1 MKLCV
6 TAFTFCLAVCML
18 TIPIQASLQSEVT
31 SVSRIQ
37 VQGTN
42 HYYVS
47 NRLPL
52 EPSRLVSLPVGSI
65 QPKGWLLEMLT
76 RERNGLAGHLGE
88 ISVWLQKTDNAWL
101 SKDGEG
107 QYGWEEVPY
116 WLRGYIQLAYILN
129 DSHMISESHTWI
141 EGVLN
146 SQRLDGDFGPNI
158 KFENDGSRDFWANM
172 LMMFAL
178 ETYYDYTHDK
188 RVITLLENYFKYQ
201 LSVPDKIFLTHYW
214 QKMRGG
220 DNLYSVYWLYN
231 RTGNP
236 MLLELATKI
245 HRCTANW
252 EMKGTLPNWHNV
264 NIAECFRE
272 PAMHYLQTHNNT
284 ELEATYADFK
294 EVRKRYGQV
303 PGGMF
308 GSDENCRVGYSD
320 PRQAVETCGMVEQMF
335 SDEILMEITGDPMWM
350 DNCEDVAFN
359 SLPAAFMED
368 MKALRYLTAPNMV
381 ISDSKNHAPGIGNK
395 GPFLTMNPFSSRCC
409 QHNHSMGWPYFSKY
423 LWYATSNDGLCVG
436 AYSENEVTA
445 KVGNGATVRI
455 VEITHYPFE
464 DTINFA
470 VHVSQPV
477 AFPLY
482 LRVPGW
488 CKAALVSINGVAHS
502 VDANPDSF
510 ICINR
515 LWSEKD
521 AVVMTLPMQISTRTW
536 TENKNSV
543 TIDYGPLSFSLN
555 IGENYKKVD
564 TKSTIMHDSRY
575 QKNANPLLWP
585 SYDIF
590 PTTSWNYAIEL
601 KNSKLAFAPQVEKR
615 AWPTNNYPF
624 SASNAPL
631 RLMAHGKLIADWTID
646 KYELCDVLP
655 QSPVKTLAP
664 DESLVLI
671 PMGAA
676 RLRIS
681 AFPTTTLK

>member
-1 MKLCV
+1 MKLYIPTYSFWLV
-6 TAFTFCLAVCML
+6 ASLLAL
-18 TIPIQASLQSEVT
+18 PTQASMQNEVT
-31 SVSRIQ
+31 RVPRIQ

-52 EPSRLVSLPVGSI
+52 EASRLVALPIGSI
-65 QPKGWLLEMLT
+65 QPKGWLLEMLN

-101 SKDGEG
+101 SKDGQG

-116 WLRGYIQLAYILN
+116 WLRGYIQMAYIFN
-129 DSHMISESHTWI
+129 DTHMILESHTWI

-146 SQRLDGDFGPNI
+146 SQRPDGDFGPNI
-158 KFENDGSRDFWANM
+158 KFQNDGSRDFWANM

-178 ETYYDYTHDK
+178 ETYYEHTNDK
-188 RVITLLENYFKYQ
+188 RVITVLENYFKYQ
-201 LSVPDKIFLTHYW
+201 LTVPDEKFLTHYW

-236 MLLELATKI
+236 ALLELATKI

-264 NIAECFRE
+264 NIAESFRE
-272 PAMHYLQTHNNT
+272 PAMHYMQTHNVA
-284 ELEATYADFK
+284 ELEATYADFN

-335 SDEILMEITGDPMWM
+335 SDEILMEITGDPKWI

-359 SLPAAFMED
+359 TLPAAFMED

-423 LWYATSNDGLCVG
+423 LWYATSDDGLCTG
-436 AYSENEVTA
+436 AYSESEVTA
-445 KVGNGATVRI
+445 KVGDGTTVR
-455 VEITHYPFE
+455 VEETTHYPFV
-464 DTINFA
+464 DKINFT
-470 VHVSQPV
+470 VHTLEPV
-477 AFPLY
+477 VFPLY

-488 CKAALVSINGVAHS
+488 CKAASVSVNGVTFS

-510 ICINR
+510 ICIRR
-515 LWSEKD
+515 LWNEKD
-521 AVVMTLPMQISTRTW
+521 LVVMTLPMQISTRTW

-543 TIDYGPLSFSLN
+543 TVDYGPLSFSLN
-555 IGENYKKVD
+555 IGENYKQVD
-564 TKSTIMHDSRY
+564 TKGTIIHDSRY
-575 QKNANPLLWP
+575 QKGANPLLWP
-585 SYDIF
+585 SHDIF
-590 PTTSWNYAIEL
+590 PLTSWNYALEL
-601 KNSKLAFAPQVEKR
+601 NNSELAFTPQIEQG
-615 AWPTNNYPF
+615 AWPKDNYPF
-624 SASNAPL
+624 SALTSPL
-631 RLMAHGKLIADWTID
+631 RMITRGKQVAEWSVD
-646 KYELCDVLP
+646 KYELCGVLP
-655 QSPVKTLAP
+655 QSPVKTQASE
-664 DESLVLI
+664 ESLVLI

-681 AFPTTTLK
+681 AFPTTTK